1 MKKFLALLL
10 LPVCLMICACTQS
23 GDNSVI
29 PDTYTGTELS
39 EEKELEI
46 RQAYFNANYYETL
59 QLEDVEITRFYG
71 AFNGAYVMY
80 IDAKLIHT
88 TMLEYDR
95 IEDTVFCYGSSHKIS
110 VYHGGRFYG
119 LPQAFEAGLLTLEDV
134 HTVSERCRAIYA
146 NSSFI
151 LPRLSE
157 EKELE
162 IRQAYFTKFKSDSH
176 DKLEHVQIKSF
187 WGAYNGCYVVYFGC
201 GIADAID
208 IIAVEDVV
216 FTFPNTKALAYVYK
230 DGEFYS
236 FNEAYEA
243 EFMTL
248 DDFHAVYSFYKT
260 TAL

>member
-29 PDTYTGTELS
+29 PDTYTGTE
-39 EEKELEI
+39 
-46 RQAYFNANYYETL
+46 
-59 QLEDVEITRFYG
+59 
-71 AFNGAYVMY
+71 
-80 IDAKLIHT
+80 
-88 TMLEYDR
+88 
-95 IEDTVFCYGSSHKIS
+95 
-110 VYHGGRFYG
+110 
-119 LPQAFEAGLLTLEDV
+119 
-134 HTVSERCRAIYA
+134 
-146 NSSFI
+146 
-151 LPRLSE
+151 LSE